1 MARQRTAAAGSGK
14 AGRNDLCPC
23 GSGKKS
29 KRCCQTGQ
37 ATGWS
42 SKLLMGLVLAVIAGA
57 VVAGF
62 LSFSDDPAAGAN
74 AGKVWSQE
82 HGHYH

>member
-1 MARQRTAAAGSGK
+1 MARHTK

-29 KRCCQTGQ
+29 KRCCQAKTSNGR
-37 ATGWS
+37 S
-42 SKLLMGLVLAVIAGA
+42 SKVMLGLVIVVIAGA
-57 VVAGF
+57 IIVGIM
-62 LSFSDDPAAGAN
+62 SFNEPGSGHAPGQ
-74 AGKVWSQE
+74 VWSQE

>member
-1 MARQRTAAAGSGK
+1 MARHTK

-29 KRCCQTGQ
+29 KRCCQAQPKNGL
-37 ATGWS
+37 S
-42 SKLLMGLVLAVIAGA
+42 SKVLLGLVLAVIVGA
-57 VVAGF
+57 VIAGVA
-62 LSFSDDPAAGAN
+62 SFNDTPTAGPLP
-74 AGKVWSQE
+74 GQVWSQE

>member
-1 MARQRTAAAGSGK
+1 MARQRAGTQSGK

-29 KRCCQTGQ
+29 KRCCQAGQ

-42 SKLLMGLVLAVIAGA
+42 SKLLMGLVLAAIVGA
-57 VVAGF
+57 VVVGI
-62 LSFSDDPAAGAN
+62 LSFNDDSAAGAN

>member
-1 MARQRTAAAGSGK
+1 MSRHTK

-29 KRCCQTGQ
+29 KRCCQAA
-37 ATGWS
+37 ATKNGWS
-42 SKLLMGLVLAVIAGA
+42 SKVLLGLVLAAIAGA
-57 VVAGF
+57 VVAGIM
-62 LSFSDDPAAGAN
+62 SFGDNPATGPA

>member
-1 MARQRTAAAGSGK
+1 MARNTK

-29 KRCCQTGQ
+29 KRCCQ
-37 ATGWS
+37 AAKPASGWS
-42 SKLLMGLVLAVIAGA
+42 SKVMLGLVVAAIVGA
-57 VVAGF
+57 VAVGIMSFTEGSAG
-62 LSFSDDPAAGAN
+62 PAP
-74 AGKVWSQE
+74 GKVWSQE

>member
-1 MARQRTAAAGSGK
+1 MARHTK

-29 KRCCQTGQ
+29 KRCCQAKTKNGLS
-37 ATGWS
+37 G
-42 SKLLMGLVLAVIAGA
+42 KVLLGLVLAVIVGA
-57 VVAGF
+57 VIAGIA
-62 LSFSDDPAAGAN
+62 SFNDSPTVGPAPGQ
-74 AGKVWSQE
+74 VWSQE

>member
-1 MARQRTAAAGSGK
+1 MARHTK

-29 KRCCQTGQ
+29 KRCCQAKPSTGR
-37 ATGWS
+37 S
-42 SKLLMGLVLAVIAGA
+42 SKVMLGVVLAVIAGA
-57 VVAGF
+57 VIAGIM
-62 LSFSDDPAAGAN
+62 SFNEGSTGPAP
-74 AGKVWSQE
+74 GKVWSQE

>member
-1 MARQRTAAAGSGK
+1 MARHIK

-29 KRCCQTGQ
+29 KRCCQTTT
-37 ATGWS
+37 AASSGWS
-42 SKLLMGLVLAVIAGA
+42 SKVMIGLVLAVIVGA
-57 VVAGF
+57 VVAGVM
-62 LSFSDDPAAGAN
+62 SFNEAPSVGPKPGQ
-74 AGKVWSQE
+74 VWSPE

>member
-1 MARQRTAAAGSGK
+1 MARHLK

-29 KRCCQTGQ
+29 KKCCQAQ
-37 ATGWS
+37 SANAWS
-42 SKLLMGLVLAVIAGA
+42 SKVMVGVVLVVIAGA
-57 VVAGF
+57 IVAGIM
-62 LSFSDDPAAGAN
+62 SFNDGSASPA

>member
-1 MARQRTAAAGSGK
+1 MARHTK

-29 KRCCQTGQ
+29 KKCCQAKTST
-37 ATGWS
+37 AWS
-42 SKLLMGLVLAVIAGA
+42 SKLMLGVVFVVIAGA
-57 VVAGF
+57 VIAGIM
-62 LSFSDDPAAGAN
+62 SFNEGSTGPAP
-74 AGKVWSQE
+74 GKVWSQE